1 MPELK
6 ELKRVLIATGLETI
20 EIAQKLELSDKTI
33 ATCRARAYEQLNVKN
48 NVDLTRSALQH
59 MLVD

>member
-1 MPELK
+1 MP

-33 ATCRARAYEQLNVKN
+33 ATCRARVYEQNNVKN
-48 NVDLTRSALQH
+48 NVELTRYALQH